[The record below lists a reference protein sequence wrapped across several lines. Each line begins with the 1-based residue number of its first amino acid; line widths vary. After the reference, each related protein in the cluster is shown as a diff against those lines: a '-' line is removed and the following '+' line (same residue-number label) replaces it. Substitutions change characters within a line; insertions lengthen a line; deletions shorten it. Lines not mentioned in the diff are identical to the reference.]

1 MTAITMRRNTALLLL
16 LHTRTMA
23 SFSAREL
30 KRAQLDGVRRR
41 PNAKQSLGQNFLV
54 DVNLAKRIA
63 TSVAPAG
70 EDGNRVIE
78 LGPGQGAL
86 TGHLFERFP
95 KMRAVEIDERM
106 IGVLRETLPELDLAH
121 GDMLQ
126 LDLGAMADE
135 AGGRLSL
142 VSNTPFYLTSPL
154 LFKLVAATEHVESAV
169 LTTQKEVCDKIL
181 SPPSKKDYGIL
192 AVMLQLFGGPKHL
205 FDLPPEAFAPVPK
218 VHSSVLSL
226 SPSAIP
232 PGEDEPLTPSQ
243 RAAILGLLKV
253 TFEVRRKM
261 LRVSLRKMIETGT
274 RAASHL
280 LLSAGTHTLS
290 LSRLLSFAYTHI
302 HTNTSLHAGAIQPP
316 PDEFLTKRPEQLS
329 PSEWL
334 VLARSCFGDDLGE
347 GSVGGDKPLPK
358 LERHHI
364 SKAFK
369 AHKAGYLD

>member
-1 MTAITMRRNTALLLL
+1 MTAIAMRRNTALLLL

-30 KRAQLDGVRRR
+30 KRAQLDGVKRR

-126 LDLGAMADE
+126 LDLGAMANE

-280 LLSAGTHTLS
+280 LLSAATHTLS
-290 LSRLLSFAYTHI
+290 LSRCSHLLTHTYTQTPHC
-302 HTNTSLHAGAIQPP
+302 TQARYNRRPTSS
-316 PDEFLTKRPEQLS
+316 S
-329 PSEWL
+329 PSGPSSSRRANGSSSR
-334 VLARSCFGDDLGE
+334 VRALATTSARA
-347 GSVGGDKPLPK
+347 
-358 LERHHI
+358 R
-364 SKAFK
+364 
-369 AHKAGYLD
+369 

>member
-1 MTAITMRRNTALLLL
+1 M
-16 LHTRTMA
+16 
-23 SFSAREL
+23 
-30 KRAQLDGVRRR
+30 
-41 PNAKQSLGQNFLV
+41 
-54 DVNLAKRIA
+54 
-63 TSVAPAG
+63 
-70 EDGNRVIE
+70 IE

-95 KMRAVEIDERM
+95 KIAVEIDERM

-280 LLSAGTHTLS
+280 LLCRHTHTLS
-290 LSRLLSFAYTHI
+290 LSLALICLHTHTHKHLTAHRRDTTAARRVPHQAARAALAERMARPRARVLWRRPRRGLGRRRQAAAKARAPSHLEGVQSAQGGLSRLRR
-302 HTNTSLHAGAIQPP
+302 GA
-316 PDEFLTKRPEQLS
+316 T
-329 PSEWL
+329 
-334 VLARSCFGDDLGE
+334 
-347 GSVGGDKPLPK
+347 
-358 LERHHI
+358 LERHVSGGVMSVSASVI
-364 SKAFK
+364 
-369 AHKAGYLD
+369 